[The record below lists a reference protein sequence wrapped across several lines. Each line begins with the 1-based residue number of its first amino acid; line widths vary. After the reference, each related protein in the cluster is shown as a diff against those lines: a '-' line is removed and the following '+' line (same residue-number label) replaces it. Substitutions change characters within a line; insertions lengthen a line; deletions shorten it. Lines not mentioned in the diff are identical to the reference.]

1 VQFLYYFTSFYFI
14 YGFRLHIYFVL
25 WYPQFTCLPLLINKW
40 PREWLQVLRYIQTWV
55 VIGRILQLSNI
66 WSGCKCSTTK
76 CILVVIVKLRDIIMI
91 YFYQIWH
98 LIFCWDNFSNSYCN
112 DELLYMK
119 GGILQDPMEP
129 LHTTLHVP
137 HYLLS
142 YTYSENK
149 RVICCYHA
157 TAWIW

>member
-1 VQFLYYFTSFYFI
+1 MAFASISILSFDIRSSHLCAF
-14 YGFRLHIYFVL
+14 
-25 WYPQFTCLPLLINKW
+25 LPLLINKW
-40 PREWLQVLRYIQTWV
+40 PWGWLLVLRYIQSWV

-66 WSGCKCSTTK
+66 WSSCKCSPTK

-98 LIFCWDNFSNSYCN
+98 LIFCRNKFLNSYCN
-112 DELLYMK
+112 DELLYVN

-137 HYLLS
+137 HFLLS
-142 YTYSENK
+142 YTYSGNK
-149 RVICCYHA
+149 RVFCCYHK
-157 TAWIW
+157 TAWVW